1 MSLAEHDHMFKT
13 LAAICMLYSAMQGA
27 CYAACTAEVA
37 MAKSSDLSDILSGK
51 LQTKA
56 DEASKMM
63 AEMGDIIG
71 TGTVTDQTC
80 TKLDVLMARAKNL

>member
-1 MSLAEHDHMFKT
+1 MFKT
-13 LAAICMLYSAMQGA
+13 LAAVCVLYGAMQGA
-27 CYAACTAEVA
+27 VYAACTAEVA
-37 MAKSSDLSDILSGK
+37 MTKSSDVSEILSGK

-63 AEMGDIIG
+63 AEMGDIMG
-71 TGTVTDQTC
+71 TGSVTEQTC